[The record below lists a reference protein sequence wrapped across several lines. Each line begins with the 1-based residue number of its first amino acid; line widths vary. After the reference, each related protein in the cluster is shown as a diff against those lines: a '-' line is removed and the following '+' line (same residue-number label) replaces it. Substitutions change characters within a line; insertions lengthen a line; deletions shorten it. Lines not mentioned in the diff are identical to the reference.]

1 MKNSEVLGLSDRLVK
16 FQRLLF
22 IALFTALTIGAYA
35 QNKTV
40 SGTVVDTNGDPIIGA
55 SVLVKGTANGTI
67 TDINGNFKISN
78 VPSNGKVQVSFIGY
92 QTLES
97 SVSGKSDLKLVLI
110 EDTKLLDEVVVVGY
124 GVQKKSDVTGSVAR
138 VDAKTLAAKPVANA
152 FQALQ
157 GKVAGVDI
165 TSNERPGE
173 LGSIRIRGNRSLKA
187 TNEPLYVVDGV
198 PLQSGGIETLNPR
211 DIASIDILK
220 DASSTAIYG
229 SRGANGVVLITTKRG
244 TVGKMRFQY
253 AGAITIENIKD
264 KSPGMSASDYITW
277 KRWANYFANTDKNSR
292 GDQPD
297 KATDEA
303 LFASGL
309 DKNVARDNVM
319 KGWASG
325 TWDPSQVTDYD
336 WIDLVTQ
343 TGISQ
348 EHTLSASGGSDKMQS
363 FFSVG
368 YLKNEGTQ
376 KGQGYERYN
385 ASMSVDIEATDW
397 LKMGGAINTSWG
409 IQSYGFSRT
418 GQSSNSGPNDI
429 YSAAKRIYPYALPYY
444 EDGTLIMQPGG
455 QTTIYTVMDEW
466 KKSPEQRQT
475 FRALGSFYANVNIGK
490 IWDPLKGLSFKSS
503 FGPDFRYYR
512 KGNFIDSSSAA
523 RMGSANMA
531 DWDYERHLSWTWD
544 NQLMYARTIGDHR
557 FDVTFVQSASEYN
570 RETASMNEQNVP
582 VSSFKWNNMGAVDIT
597 SASAKAGMGTSLLEN
612 QRASYLG
619 RVNYAFMDRYLL
631 TVSGRYDGASML
643 AEGNKWKFFPSM
655 ALGWRMDQE
664 SFIRDIKWIDQLK
677 LRFGW
682 GKVGNSSVD
691 TYGTLGN
698 IQSFYVPF
706 GGSSNVQAYTTN
718 EPYYTSDLKEMAN
731 PSLSWETTT
740 QLNWGVDY
748 SFLNGRISGSVDIYT
763 THTKDVL
770 MKMGIPTLTG
780 YAQTWA
786 NIGETKNF
794 GVELGLNLVPIKI
807 RDFEWNSSFNVA
819 YQKDK
824 IVSLMNGKQ
833 DMLSDGWLIGQSI
846 SIYYGFA
853 NAGLWQES
861 DAEEMAK
868 FNANGEKFKPGMVRP
883 VDQNGDY
890 KIKGEDDRVVLGNKN
905 PRWTLGWTNIFNYKG
920 LELAIELY
928 GRLGYMISTGGE
940 AQSGVDNQRV
950 IDYWTPDNTN
960 AEWQKPILTNTSG
973 SSGDS
978 YAGLLGFKKAS
989 FIKFRNVSLGYIVP
1003 TNICKKFGIG
1013 DLKVYAQLKNPGDL
1027 YSSIDFLDLDLN
1039 STFYNRGVI
1048 FGIQIGF

>member
-1 MKNSEVLGLSDRLVK
+1 MKNNKILFLFGCMDKFRRL
-16 FQRLLF
+16 FFFTLF
-22 IALFTALTIGAYA
+22 AVLTIGAYA

-40 SGTVVDTNGDPIIGA
+40 SGTVVDANGEPIIGA
-55 SVLVKGTANGTI
+55 SIVVKGTTNGVI
-67 TDINGNFKISN
+67 TDLNGNFRLTN
-78 VPSNGKVQVSFIGY
+78 VSDNGKIQISFVGY
-92 QTLES
+92 QTQEV
-97 SVSGKSDLKLVLI
+97 SVAGKTDLRLTLQ
-110 EDTKLLDEVVVVGY
+110 EDAKALDEVVVIGY
-124 GVQKKSDVTGSVAR
+124 GVQKKSDVTGAIAR
-138 VDAKTLAAKPVANA
+138 VNAKTLAAKPVANA

-157 GKVAGVDI
+157 GKIAGVDI

-173 LGSIRIRGNRSLKA
+173 LGSIRIRGNRSLNA
-187 TNEPLYVVDGV
+187 TNSPLYVVDGV

-211 DIASIDILK
+211 DIESIDILK

-244 TVGKMRFQY
+244 TTGKMRFQY
-253 AGAITIENIKD
+253 AGSVTVENIKD

-277 KRWANYFANTDKNSR
+277 KRWANYFANTATNPR

-297 KATDEA
+297 KTTDEA

-309 DKNVARDNVM
+309 DRNVARDNVM
-319 KGWASG
+319 KGWESG
-325 TWDPSQVTDYD
+325 TWDPSKVTDYD
-336 WIDLVTQ
+336 WTGLVTQ

-348 EHTLSASGGSDKMQS
+348 EHTLSASGGTDKMQS

-368 YLKNEGTQ
+368 YLNNQGTQ
-376 KGQGYERYN
+376 KGQAYERYN
-385 ASMSVDIEATDW
+385 ASMSVDIQATDW
-397 LKMGGAINTSWG
+397 LKMGGSVNTSWG
-409 IQSYGFSRT
+409 VQQYGFSRT
-418 GQSSNSGPNDI
+418 GQSSDSGPNDI

-466 KKSPEQRQT
+466 QKSPENRQT
-475 FRALGSFYANVNIGK
+475 FRALGSFYANVNFGK
-490 IWDPLKGLSFKSS
+490 IWKPVEGLSFKSS

-512 KGNFIDSSSAA
+512 MGNFIDSSSSA
-523 RMGSANMA
+523 RMGGSNMA
-531 DWDYERHLSWTWD
+531 RWGYERHLSWTWD
-544 NQLMYARTIGDHR
+544 NQLMYAKTIRDHR
-557 FDVTFVQSASEYN
+557 FDITFVESASKYN
-570 RETASMNEQNVP
+570 RETASMSEQNVP
-582 VSSFKWNNMGAVDIT
+582 VPSFKWNNMGAVDIT
-597 SASAKAGMGTSLLEN
+597 SSSAKASMGTGFLEN
-612 QRASYLG
+612 QRVSYLG

-643 AEGNKWKFFPSM
+643 AQGNKWKFFPSM

-664 SFIRDIKWIDQLK
+664 SFIRDIEWIDQLK
-677 LRFGW
+677 LRFGL

-706 GGSSNVQAYTTN
+706 GGSSNAQAYATN
-718 EPYYTSDLKEMAN
+718 EPYYTSDLMEMAN

-740 QLNWGVDY
+740 QFNYGVDY
-748 SFLNGRISGSVDIYT
+748 SFLKGRISGSVDIYT
-763 THTKDVL
+763 THTTDLL
-770 MKMGIPTLTG
+770 MKMNVPTLTG

-786 NIGETKNF
+786 NVGETKNF
-794 GVELGLNLVPIKI
+794 GVELGLNLVPVKT
-807 RDFEWNSSFNVA
+807 RDFEWNSNFNAA

-833 DMLSDGWLIGQSI
+833 DMVSDGWLIGQSI
-846 SIYYGFA
+846 AIYYGYA
-853 NAGLWQES
+853 NGGLWQES

-868 FNANGEKFKPGMVRP
+868 FNANGEKFEQGKVKP

-890 KIKGEDDRVVLGNKN
+890 KITGDDRVVLGNQN
-905 PRWTLGWTNIFNYKG
+905 PRWTLGWTNTFNYKG

-928 GRLGYMISTGGE
+928 GRLDYMISTGGE

-950 IDYWTPDNTN
+950 IDYWTPDNTD
-960 AEWQKPILTNTSG
+960 AEWQKPILTGTSG

-989 FIKFRNVSLGYIVP
+989 FIKFRNISLGYIVP
-1003 TNICKKFGIG
+1003 AKICKQIGIG
-1013 DLKVYAQLKNPGDL
+1013 DLKVYTQLKNPGNL
-1027 YSSIDFLDLDLN
+1027 YSSINFYDLDLN
-1039 STFYNRGVI
+1039 STFYNRGII
-1048 FGIQIGF
+1048 FGVQIGF